1 MSDEFKTPK
10 DVLPQVFEDIERMYG
25 TEGVPPITGVWV
37 DWRSRMIRF
46 DPVDYEINLSLI
58 RDEGEILYWVEHL
71 SEKNWITVKLLTEFV
86 RAATVA
92 LIWSRARKMA

>member
-10 DVLPQVFEDIERMYG
+10 DVLPQVLEDIGRMH
-25 TEGVPPITGVWV
+25 GVPPAMDVWV
-37 DWRSRMIRF
+37 DWRSRIIRF
-46 DPVDYEINLSLI
+46 DPVGYEINLSLI

-92 LIWSRARKMA
+92 LLWSRARKMA